1 MRSRSPILLFWLLL
15 STMLTPCAA
24 QVVCTPSGNVVL
36 YSNYDGG
43 PLTIHVDDSIPD
55 LRVGVVSYEFVK
67 ITFTGPFAN
76 LVSQVIYAGYNGSN
90 DHCGIGSGT
99 LVTINGVP
107 NAVTDI
113 RFAPPATFSNTNGNG
128 SMVCAYSCDVN
139 ANQGGCNTA
148 DQVAHYFLSEFG
160 GVLRHHRTQYGC
172 WTGVQAISAGGNCCE
187 DPLATSITDP
197 VAPLRMRIHPNP
209 TSDLLQV
216 ESTEPLQVLDAA
228 GRIVLRSS
236 GVATSLPRMVDVG
249 ELAPG
254 PYLLRGSTGA
264 IARIMVQR

>member
-1 MRSRSPILLFWLLL
+1 MR
-15 STMLTPCAA
+15 PCYYFALCL
-24 QVVCTPSGNVVL
+24 CTPLLPLPRCSAQSVCNLAGNVIL

-43 PLTIHVDDSIPD
+43 PLTILVDDSIPD
-55 LRVGVVSYEFVK
+55 LKVGVVSYEFVK
-67 ITFTGPFAN
+67 ITFTGPYA
-76 LVSQVIYAGYNGSN
+76 SMITQVVYAGYNGSN

-99 LVTINGVP
+99 SVSINGVP

-128 SMVCAYSCDVN
+128 SMVCAYSCDLN

-160 GVLRHHRTQYGC
+160 GVLRHHLTQYGC

-209 TSDLLQV
+209 ASDLLQV
-216 ESTEPLQVLDAA
+216 ESTEPLHVLDAA
-228 GRIVLRSS
+228 GRIVLRSP
-236 GVATSLPRMVDVG
+236 GVATSSPRMVDLG

-264 IARIMVQR
+264 IARVIVQR